1 MTGDNPKLDIW
12 TSFRFSRDESKMTFF
27 SQQSWHMQQPQNR
40 LGYEAP
46 NIGGDM
52 DWLGGCCSV
61 ASHWFGI
68 RFVPRGDLS
77 ARPGSGLLSEFSLT
91 LNQGSSTAWIIAS
104 AQPRPDDGWGMMG
117 GSRSLGMWVTLISI
131 GGLAAELFPENFNS
145 QNCSTTHQNLRSQKV
160 QAQRSLRASE
170 I

>member
-68 RFVPRGDLS
+68 RFVPRGDTLRATWIRSTVRVLS
-77 ARPGSGLLSEFSLT
+77 HSVPVCVWT
-91 LNQGSSTAWIIAS
+91 LYKPLDPTGAVIQGSSTAWIAAS
-104 AQPRPDDGWGMMG
+104 AQPRPGWWMG
-117 GSRSLGMWVTLISI
+117 WWGDQDLW
-131 GGLAAELFPENFNS
+131 ACELPWFP
-145 QNCSTTHQNLRSQKV
+145 
-160 QAQRSLRASE
+160 
-170 I
+170 